1 MSSWLSLMFKVIE
14 LVGLVLSFAEFCVNL
29 FQFGSG
35 KSRWRV
41 GSKRSVSSPRFGF

>member
-1 MSSWLSLMFKVIE
+1 MFKLIE
-14 LVGLVLSFAEFCVNL
+14 LVGLVLSLFLAEFCANL

-41 GSKRSVSSPRFGF
+41 GSKRSVSSPTFGF